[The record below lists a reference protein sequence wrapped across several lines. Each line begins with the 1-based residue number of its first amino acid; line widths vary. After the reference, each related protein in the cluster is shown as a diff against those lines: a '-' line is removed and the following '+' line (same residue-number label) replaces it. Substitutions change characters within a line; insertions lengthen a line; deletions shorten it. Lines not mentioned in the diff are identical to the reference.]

1 MDVAGYG
8 ALVYTGEEGAG
19 GSCTGDIGCGF
30 RGRGLCGS
38 GIVVAECGD

>member
-19 GSCTGDIGCGF
+19 GSCTGATKS
-30 RGRGLCGS
+30 GS
-38 GIVVAECGD
+38 HTGGSFAGGG

>member
-19 GSCTGDIGCGF
+19 GSCIDTT
-30 RGRGLCGS
+30 GS
-38 GIVVAECGD
+38 GSHTGGLFAGGG